1 MRVVVL
7 LDPSIFI
14 GNEMEDGNVRFS
26 IKKKGPYS
34 MIAFCVNLAQLFIL
48 SYLTTP
54 WKMFLSKKTLYTVLG
69 QLLMNILIL
78 FIQLRDLFSNEKVTH
93 YGMGGK

>member
-48 SYLTTP
+48 SCLTTP
-54 WKMFLSKKTLYTVLG
+54 WKMFPFKNTRSLFCFSSAIDENTDTVHLVEG
-69 QLLMNILIL
+69 LV
-78 FIQLRDLFSNEKVTH
+78 F
-93 YGMGGK
+93 